1 MRPAGRIPGGGVGA
15 GGLDLGKLATL
26 SSIASVPD
34 NGVLASYA
42 SHTAA
47 GLGGGGAS
55 QQVGATRISD

>member
-1 MRPAGRIPGGGVGA
+1 MGA